1 MTRAPQARE
10 TPVYIG
16 GKMFLRQPARKIMRQ
31 NFPPFPFARVVFL
44 LVLLTSSPSVFA
56 YLDPSTGS
64 MVVSAIVGIFA
75 SIALAL
81 KTYWYRI
88 KRFFRPSA
96 KPVGEAAKDP
106 AADA

>member
-1 MTRAPQARE
+1 MKNRRSLSIAILASA
-10 TPVYIG
+10 V
-16 GKMFLRQPARKIMRQ
+16 LS
-31 NFPPFPFARVVFL
+31 L
-44 LVLLTSSPSVFA
+44 LVSPSAFA

-88 KRFFRPSA
+88 KAFFRSGRKQESTRQEP
-96 KPVGEAAKDP
+96 PDQG
-106 AADA
+106 